1 MLPACSQL
9 VGCQHLGKHVRPVLG
24 RMDLRQHEFSF
35 FYSLLDPMIPLLDM
49 LCPGVVGRVLRKVDG
64 TLTVAIEL
72 VFLLS
77 DTELTDEVL
86 HP

>member
-1 MLPACSQL
+1 MTHSWS
-9 VGCQHLGKHVRPVLG
+9 V
-24 RMDLRQHEFSF
+24 DLRQHELSF
-35 FYSLLDPMIPLLDM
+35 FYSVPDPMIPPLDM
-49 LCPGVVGRVLRKVDG
+49 LRPGVVRRVLRKVDG

-72 VFLLS
+72 VLLFS